1 MRVLFFDLETTG
13 NDPSA
18 NQIVGIGLKEYMGPV
33 HWAFI
38 GEEVSER
45 EALEAVR
52 HLFDKADVIVGWNIK
67 GFDLPFLLCRA
78 LYHNVDYS
86 LMLRKVIIDM
96 KEVVSK
102 LFVTKWG
109 RAPSMDAFIKWLGLK
124 REVEFTGIDVPDLYL
139 KAIKGDES
147 AKEIIFKHC
156 EDDLRLY
163 EQFYERLKP
172 YIQQI

>member
-18 NQIVGIGLKEYMGPV
+18 NQIVGIGLKEYKGPV
-33 HWAFI
+33 YWLFVGLELDEWATL
-38 GEEVSER
+38 EEV
-45 EALEAVR
+45 R
-52 HLFDKADVIVGWNIK
+52 HIFDRADVIVGWNIN

-86 LMLRKVIIDM
+86 FILRKKIIDM
-96 KEVVSK
+96 KEVVGK
-102 LFVTKWG
+102 YFVTKRG
-109 RAPSMDAFIKWLGLK
+109 RAPSMDVFIKWLGLK
-124 REVEFTGIDVPDLYL
+124 REVEFTGIDVPNLYL
-139 KAIKGDES
+139 KAIRGDES

-163 EQFYERLKP
+163 EKFYERLKP
-172 YIQQI
+172 YIERV